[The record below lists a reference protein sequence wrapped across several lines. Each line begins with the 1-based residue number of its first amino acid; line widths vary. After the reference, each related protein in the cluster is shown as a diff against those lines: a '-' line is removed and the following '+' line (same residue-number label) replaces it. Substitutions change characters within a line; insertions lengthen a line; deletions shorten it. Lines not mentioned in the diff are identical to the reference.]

1 MVYLKNT
8 SSVTPV
14 TTNYDVDIAQL
25 YNRIQSVENSL
36 SVLSSRYKLVSANSY
51 SVNCPKLQPGAE
63 THVTITIR
71 RTIQN
76 TMLIPVLKS
85 TGWCTVSNMSWF
97 NEPSGDRQLE
107 VNFLNVS
114 PSAHSTVANICVL
127 EFLK

>member
-1 MVYLKNT
+1 MIYFKNT

-14 TTNYDVDIAQL
+14 TPNYDVDIAQL

-36 SVLSSRYKLVSANSY
+36 SVLSTRYKLVSANSY

-85 TGWCTVSNMSWF
+85 MGWCTISSMTWF
-97 NEPSGDRQLE
+97 NEPAGDRPLQ
-107 VNFLNVS
+107 VNFLNTS
-114 PSAHSTVANICVL
+114 SSAHSTVGHIVVL
-127 EFLK
+127 EFIQ

>member
-1 MVYLKNT
+1 MVYFKNT

-14 TTNYDVDIAQL
+14 TPNYDVDIAQL

-97 NEPSGDRQLE
+97 NEPSGDRQLA

-114 PSAHSTVANICVL
+114 SSAHSTVANICVL
-127 EFLK
+127 KFLK